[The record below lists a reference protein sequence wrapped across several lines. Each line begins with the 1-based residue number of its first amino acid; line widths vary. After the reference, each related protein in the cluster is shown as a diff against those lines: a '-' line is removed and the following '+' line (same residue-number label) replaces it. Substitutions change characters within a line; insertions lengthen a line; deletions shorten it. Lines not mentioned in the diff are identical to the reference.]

1 VGEAIEAETVVPPG
15 DWRWLTHYLRPDEA
29 LTPILESFP
38 KDPPMRAAMD
48 ACRGLRLLR
57 QEPWECLASFLLSST
72 KQIPQIRQG
81 IRLLCERY
89 GEPIPGPEGR
99 EGVHAFPTAERLAG
113 VPEAGLRDCR
123 IGFRAKY
130 LKAVAE
136 AVAGGSIR
144 LESIGGLPLEEARA
158 KLEVLPGVGPK
169 IADCVLLFAYG
180 LPKAFPVDVWVMK
193 ALRELYFGGRAV
205 SPGELRDFS
214 RNHFGPNAG
223 YAQQYLFH
231 HIRQRAGRVSARR
244 VERRKEDHGN

>member
-1 VGEAIEAETVVPPG
+1 MVCPG
-15 DWRWLTHYLRPDEA
+15 DWRWLTDYLRTEELLA
-29 LTPILESFP
+29 PILESFP
-38 KDPPMRAAMD
+38 KDRPMVAAMES
-48 ACRGLRLLR
+48 CRGLRLLR

-81 IRLLCERY
+81 IRHLSERY
-89 GEPIPGPEGR
+89 GERIPGPIGR
-99 EGVHAFPTAERLAG
+99 GDVYAFPAARRLAEA
-113 VPEAGLRDCR
+113 PEGELRECR

-130 LKAVAE
+130 LKAVAA
-136 AVAGGSIR
+136 AVAGGEVR
-144 LESIGGLPLEEARA
+144 LEAIGGLPLEEARA
-158 KLEVLPGVGPK
+158 SLEVLPGVGPK

-193 ALRELYFGGRAV
+193 ALRELYFEGRQIR
-205 SPGELRDFS
+205 PDELRAFS

-244 VERRKEDHGN
+244 VETRR